1 MNKVYSNDELYRL
14 SPVLKPEFRDGVI
27 YIDDFYENAED
38 IYDMITSRS
47 YPLWKYNAE
56 AGETRN
62 GIDYYDCR
70 IVDKNGHPTREYFN
84 EHNRI
89 LDICRKHWHKGDYSW
104 DMIYEFN
111 CFKPINEISNDLQH
125 YPHIDST
132 LGTPDENSTLNFL
145 VYMDKVEDG
154 GTAVYGGEW
163 VTNDENINL
172 LYPVEERFSIEK
184 IIEHKFNRAVIFPGN
199 CMHGAYINDYH
210 RYLENWRFTQVT
222 FYHPQGGH
230 NAN

>member
-1 MNKVYSNDELYRL
+1 MNQVYSNDELYRI
-14 SPVLKPEFRDGVI
+14 SPVLKPEMKDGVI
-27 YIDDFYENAED
+27 YIDNFYENAED
-38 IYDMITSRS
+38 IYDMITSRH

-56 AGETRN
+56 EGNTRN

-89 LDICRKHWHKGDYSW
+89 LDICRRYWWKGDYEW

-111 CFKPINEISNDLQH
+111 CFKPIKEMTNELQH
-125 YPHIDST
+125 YPHIDSQ
-132 LGTPDENSTLNFL
+132 LGTPDEASVLNFL

-163 VTNDENINL
+163 ITNDENINL
-172 LYPVEERFSIEK
+172 LYPVEERFKLEK
-184 IIEHKFNRAVIFPGN
+184 VIEHKFNRAVIFPGN
-199 CMHGAYINDYH
+199 CMHGAYINDYSK
-210 RYLENWRFTQVT
+210 YKDDWRFTQVT
-222 FYHPQGGH
+222 FYKPRR
-230 NAN
+230 

>member
-89 LDICRKHWHKGDYSW
+89 LDICRKYWHKGDYSW
-104 DMIYEFN
+104 NMIYEFN

-172 LYPVEERFSIEK
+172 LYPVEERFTIEK
-184 IIEHKFNRAVIFPGN
+184 VIEHKFNRAVIFPGN
-199 CMHGAYINDYH
+199 CMHGAYINDYSK
-210 RYLENWRFTQVT
+210 YKDDWRFTQVT
-222 FYHPQGGH
+222 FYSPR
-230 NAN
+230 

>member
-14 SPVLKPEFRDGVI
+14 SPVLKPEFKDGVI

-56 AGETRN
+56 VGQTRN
-62 GIDYYDCR
+62 GSDYYDCR

-89 LDICRKHWHKGDYSW
+89 LDICRRYWWKGDYQW

-111 CFKPINEISNDLQH
+111 CFQPIKEISNDLQH
-125 YPHIDST
+125 YPHIDSE
-132 LGTPDENSTLNFL
+132 LGTPDEASVLNFL

-163 VTNDENINL
+163 VTNDENVNL
-172 LYPVEERFSIEK
+172 LYPVEERFKIEK
-184 IIEHKFNRAVIFPGN
+184 VIEHKFNRAVIFPGN
-199 CMHGAYINDYH
+199 CMHGAYINDYTK
-210 RYLENWRFTQVT
+210 YKNDWRFTQVT
-222 FYHPQGGH
+222 FYRPK
-230 NAN
+230 

>member
-14 SPVLKPEFRDGVI
+14 SPVLKPEFKDGVI

-56 AGETRN
+56 AGQTRN
-62 GIDYYDCR
+62 GVDYYDCR

-89 LDICRKHWHKGDYSW
+89 LDICRKYWWKGDYSW

-111 CFKPINEISNDLQH
+111 CFQPIKEVSNELQH
-125 YPHIDST
+125 YPHIDSQ
-132 LGTPDENSTLNFL
+132 LGTPDEASVLNFL

-172 LYPVEERFSIEK
+172 LYPVEERFKIEK
-184 IIEHKFNRAVIFPGN
+184 VIEHKFNRAVIFPGN
-199 CMHGAYINDYH
+199 CMHGAYINDYSK
-210 RYLENWRFTQVT
+210 YKDDWRFTQVT
-222 FYHPQGGH
+222 FYKPK
-230 NAN
+230 

>member
-14 SPVLKPEFRDGVI
+14 SPILKPEFRDGVI

-84 EHNRI
+84 QHNRI
-89 LDICRKHWHKGDYSW
+89 LDICRKYWHKGDYSW

-199 CMHGAYINDYH
+199 CMHGAYINDYSK
-210 RYLENWRFTQVT
+210 YKDDWRFTQVT
-222 FYHPQGGH
+222 FYSPR
-230 NAN
+230 

>member
-14 SPVLKPEFRDGVI
+14 SPILKPEFRDGVI

-89 LDICRKHWHKGDYSW
+89 LDICRRYWWKGDYEW

-111 CFKPINEISNDLQH
+111 CFQPIKDISSELQH
-125 YPHIDST
+125 YPHIDSA
-132 LGTPDENSTLNFL
+132 LGTPDEASVLNFL

-172 LYPVEERFSIEK
+172 LYPVEERFTIEK
-184 IIEHKFNRAVIFPGN
+184 VIEHKFNRAVIFPGN
-199 CMHGAYINDYH
+199 CMHGAYINDYSK
-210 RYLENWRFTQVT
+210 YKDDWRFTQVT
-222 FYHPQGGH
+222 FYKPR
-230 NAN
+230 

>member
-14 SPVLKPEFRDGVI
+14 SPVLKPEFKDGVI

-56 AGETRN
+56 EGKTRN

-89 LDICRKHWHKGDYSW
+89 LDICRKYWWKGDYSW

-111 CFKPINEISNDLQH
+111 CFQPIKETSNDLQH
-125 YPHIDST
+125 YPHIDSE
-132 LGTPDENSTLNFL
+132 LGTPDEASVLNFL

-172 LYPVEERFSIEK
+172 LYPVEERFTIEK
-184 IIEHKFNRAVIFPGN
+184 VIEHKFNRAVIFPGN
-199 CMHGAYINDYH
+199 CMHGAYINDYSK
-210 RYLENWRFTQVT
+210 YKDDWRFTQVT
-222 FYHPQGGH
+222 FYKPR
-230 NAN
+230 

>member
-14 SPVLKPEFRDGVI
+14 SPVLKPEFKDGVI

-56 AGETRN
+56 VGQTRN

-89 LDICRKHWHKGDYSW
+89 LDICRRYWWKGDYQW

-111 CFKPINEISNDLQH
+111 CFQPIKEISNDLQH
-125 YPHIDST
+125 YPHIDSE
-132 LGTPDENSTLNFL
+132 LETPDEASVLNFL

-163 VTNDENINL
+163 VTNDENVNL
-172 LYPVEERFSIEK
+172 LYPVEERFKIEK

-199 CMHGAYINDYH
+199 CMHGAYINDYTK
-210 RYLENWRFTQVT
+210 YKNDWRFTQVT
-222 FYHPQGGH
+222 FYRPK
-230 NAN
+230 

>member
-38 IYDMITSRS
+38 IYDMISSRS

-89 LDICRKHWHKGDYSW
+89 LDICRKYWHKGDYSW

-172 LYPVEERFSIEK
+172 LYPVEERFTIEK
-184 IIEHKFNRAVIFPGN
+184 VIEHKFNRAVIFPGN
-199 CMHGAYINDYH
+199 CMHGAYINDYSK
-210 RYLENWRFTQVT
+210 YKDDWRFTQVT
-222 FYHPQGGH
+222 FYSPR
-230 NAN
+230 

>member
-14 SPVLKPEFRDGVI
+14 SPVLKPEFKDGVI

-56 AGETRN
+56 AGQTRN

-89 LDICRKHWHKGDYSW
+89 LDICRKYWWKGDYSW

-111 CFKPINEISNDLQH
+111 CFQPIKEISNELQH
-125 YPHIDST
+125 YPHIDSR
-132 LGTPDENSTLNFL
+132 LGTPDEASVLNFL

-172 LYPVEERFSIEK
+172 LYPVEERFKIEK
-184 IIEHKFNRAVIFPGN
+184 VIEHKFNRAVIFPGN
-199 CMHGAYINDYH
+199 CMHGAYINDYSK
-210 RYLENWRFTQVT
+210 YKDDWRFTQVT
-222 FYHPQGGH
+222 FYKPQ
-230 NAN
+230 

>member
-145 VYMDKVEDG
+145 VFMDKVEDG

>member
-47 YPLWKYNAE
+47 YPLLKYNAE

-89 LDICRKHWHKGDYSW
+89 LDICRKHWHKG
-104 DMIYEFN
+104 
-111 CFKPINEISNDLQH
+111 
-125 YPHIDST
+125 
-132 LGTPDENSTLNFL
+132 
-145 VYMDKVEDG
+145 
-154 GTAVYGGEW
+154 
-163 VTNDENINL
+163 
-172 LYPVEERFSIEK
+172 
-184 IIEHKFNRAVIFPGN
+184 
-199 CMHGAYINDYH
+199 
-210 RYLENWRFTQVT
+210 
-222 FYHPQGGH
+222 
-230 NAN
+230 

>member
-62 GIDYYDCR
+62 GVDYYDCR

-184 IIEHKFNRAVIFPGN
+184 VIEHKFNRAVIFPGN
-199 CMHGAYINDYH
+199 CMHGAYINDYSK
-210 RYLENWRFTQVT
+210 YKDDWRFTQVT
-222 FYHPQGGH
+222 FYSPR
-230 NAN
+230 

>member
-1 MNKVYSNDELYRL
+1 MNQVYSNDELYRI
-14 SPVLKPEFRDGVI
+14 SSVLKPEMKDGVI

-38 IYDMITSRS
+38 IYDMITSRP

-56 AGETRN
+56 EGNTRN
-62 GIDYYDCR
+62 GVDYYDCR

-89 LDICRKHWHKGDYSW
+89 LDICRRYWWKGDYEW

-111 CFKPINEISNDLQH
+111 CFKPIKEMTNELQH
-125 YPHIDST
+125 YPHIDSQ
-132 LGTPDENSTLNFL
+132 LGTPDEASVLNFL

-163 VTNDENINL
+163 ITNDENINL
-172 LYPVEERFSIEK
+172 LYPVEERFKLEK
-184 IIEHKFNRAVIFPGN
+184 VIEHKFNRAVIFPGN
-199 CMHGAYINDYH
+199 CMHGAYINDYSK
-210 RYLENWRFTQVT
+210 YKDDWRFTQVT
-222 FYHPQGGH
+222 FYKPRR
-230 NAN
+230 

>member
-14 SPVLKPEFRDGVI
+14 SPVLKPEFKDGVI

-56 AGETRN
+56 VGQTRN

-89 LDICRKHWHKGDYSW
+89 LDICRRYWWKGDYQW

-111 CFKPINEISNDLQH
+111 CFQPIKEISNDLQH
-125 YPHIDST
+125 YPHIDSE
-132 LGTPDENSTLNFL
+132 LETPDEASVLNFL

-163 VTNDENINL
+163 VTNDENVNL
-172 LYPVEERFSIEK
+172 LYPVEERFKIEK
-184 IIEHKFNRAVIFPGN
+184 VIEHKFNRAVIFPGN
-199 CMHGAYINDYH
+199 CMHGAYINDYTK
-210 RYLENWRFTQVT
+210 YKNDWRFTQVT
-222 FYHPQGGH
+222 FYRPK
-230 NAN
+230 